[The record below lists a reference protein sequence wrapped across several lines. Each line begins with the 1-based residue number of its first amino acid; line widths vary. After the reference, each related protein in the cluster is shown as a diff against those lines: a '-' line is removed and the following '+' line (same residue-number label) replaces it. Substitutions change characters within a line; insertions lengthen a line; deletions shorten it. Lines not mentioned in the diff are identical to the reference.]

1 VYERK
6 AVRRRR
12 AALAVFVA
20 LSIVILTA
28 YFGESGGGFFH
39 TLQRGAQEAFA
50 PIETGASR
58 ALKPVRDF
66 FGWAGDTID
75 AKDQNEDLKE
85 QVDRL
90 RAELADAQT
99 ARRDA
104 RQLKGLV
111 GLHREEGFPRGTR
124 PVSARVIARSP
135 TVWYSSLKIDKGSS
149 DGVRLNQ
156 PVIAAASNQSAAGNP
171 VGGLAGKITR
181 VTGGTA
187 EVTLITDESSGVAA
201 QVMPAGASGVV
212 KPEVG
217 NPRDLLLDFVEA
229 GRRVTEGTIV
239 VTSGFKASRVE
250 SLFPRGIPIGEVSKV
265 DLDEVELYQRVHIRP
280 FADLR
285 RIDIVQVLTRKP
297 PATQTAGVVTP

>member
-1 VYERK
+1 MYDRK

-39 TLQRGAQEAFA
+39 ALQRGAQEAFA

-66 FGWAGDTID
+66 FGWAGDSID
-75 AKDQNEDLKE
+75 AKDQNKELKE

-90 RAELADAQT
+90 RTELADAQT

-104 RQLKGLV
+104 RQLRGLV
-111 GLHREEGFPRGTR
+111 GLHRDDGFPRGTR
-124 PVSARVIARSP
+124 PVAARVIARSP

-149 DGVRLNQ
+149 DGIRLNQ
-156 PVIAAASNQSAAGNP
+156 PVIAAASNPSSGNA
-171 VGGLAGKITR
+171 VGGLAGKVTR

-217 NPRDLLLDFVEA
+217 NPRDMLLDFVE
-229 GRRVTEGTIV
+229 GGKRVTKGTIV

-250 SLFPRGIPIGEVSKV
+250 SLFPRGIPIGEVTKV

-297 PATQTAGVVTP
+297 PAVQTAGVVTP

>member
-1 VYERK
+1 VYDRK

-20 LSIVILTA
+20 LSIAILTA

-39 TLQRGAQEAFA
+39 ALQRGAQEAFA
-50 PIETGASR
+50 PIESGASR

-75 AKDQNEDLKE
+75 AKDQNKELKE
-85 QVDRL
+85 EVERL
-90 RAELADAQT
+90 RSELADAQT
-99 ARRDA
+99 SRRDA
-104 RQLKGLV
+104 RQLRGLV
-111 GLHREEGFPRGTR
+111 GLHRQEGFPRGTR
-124 PVSARVIARSP
+124 PVAARVIARSP
-135 TVWYSSLKIDKGSS
+135 TVWFSSLKIDKGSG
-149 DGVRLNQ
+149 DGIRLNQ
-156 PVIAAASNQSAAGNP
+156 PVIAAATNTSGSA

-217 NPRDLLLDFVEA
+217 NPRDLLLDFVEG

-250 SLFPRGIPIGEVSKV
+250 SLFPRGIPIGEVTKV
-265 DLDEVELYQRVHIRP
+265 DLDEVELYQRVHVRP
-280 FADLR
+280 YADLR

-297 PATQTAGVVTP
+297 PATQTAEVVAP